1 MAAAPA
7 HVEALDPVVV
17 VVAAG
22 SLEVSAV
29 AAAAVEV
36 EGGLCGRTYYWAVV
50 LDPL

>member
-17 VVAAG
+17 VAG

-29 AAAAVEV
+29 AAAVVEV
-36 EGGLCGRTYYWAVV
+36 EGGLCGRTYWAVV

>member
-7 HVEALDPVVV
+7 HVEASGPAV

-29 AAAAVEV
+29 AAVVVEV
-36 EGGLCGRTYYWAVV
+36 EGGLCGRTYWAVA

>member
-17 VVAAG
+17 VAAG
-22 SLEVSAV
+22 SPEVSAV
-29 AAAAVEV
+29 AAAVVEV